1 MTFQDE
7 TLAIDTPENVVFGYQ
22 IAGLGSRFLACT
34 IDTLLIIV
42 LLVFVNFALVAFLQ
56 ITDLLGTRDVAGAW
70 IVAIFGLLTFGIF
83 WGYYI
88 FFETVWNGQTP
99 GKRRNGLRVIC
110 RDGTPV
116 TLGETVIRNLVRIV
130 DFLPMF
136 YAVGIITMFVDGRS
150 RRLGDLAAGTL
161 VVRDRE
167 AIQLSSL
174 VGSLAPADEFSG
186 PPEQELALPVER
198 LSERD
203 IQLVEDFYR
212 RRSELNNRD
221 DLARQLARSLNG
233 RMGVP
238 APVLTAEESERFL
251 AEVVRAFRSRR
262 TS

>member
-22 IAGLGSRFLACT
+22 IAGLGSRFLACAV
-34 IDTLLIIV
+34 DSLLIIV
-42 LLVFVNFALVAFLQ
+42 LLVFVNFALLAFLN
-56 ITDLLGTRDVAGAW
+56 ITDLLNLGESTGAW
-70 IVAIFGLLTFGIF
+70 LSALFGLLTFGIF

-116 TLGETVIRNLVRIV
+116 TIGETVIRNLVRIV

-136 YAVGIITMFVDGRS
+136 YAVGIVTMFIDGQS
-150 RRLGDLAAGTL
+150 RRLGDLAASTL

-167 AIQLSSL
+167 AIELGSL
-174 VGSLAPADEFSG
+174 AGSLAPAEEFSG
-186 PPEQELALPVER
+186 QPEQDLALPVER

-203 IQLVEDFYR
+203 IQMVEDFFR

-221 DLARQLARSLNG
+221 DLARQLARSLCG

-238 APVLTAEESERFL
+238 DPALPAEENERFL
-251 AEVVRAFRSRR
+251 ADLVRAFRARK
-262 TS
+262 TV